1 MSQDFSESKKDI
13 PSDQDPTDQQTSQEA
28 SERQPAQP
36 TGRQQQSKRT
46 RPTSNSPERTASNSG
61 KMQRVT
67 ILLLDDTKFECDVE
81 KRCKGQ
87 AILDKVCQHL
97 DLMEKDYFGLVYKD
111 NQDARTWLDPTRDT
125 KKQTRN
131 GPWMFY
137 FNVKFYP
144 PDPAQLK
151 EDVTRYFLC
160 LQLRDDI
167 LKGKLPCSLVTH
179 ALLGSYVVQGEL
191 GDYDPEKHGTDTS
204 YLREFRFAPNQAHEL
219 EEKVMELHK
228 THKGQTP
235 AEADLHFLENAKK
248 LAMYGVDLHHA
259 RDSEGVDIMLGVC
272 ANGLLIYRDRLRINR
287 FAWPKILKISYKRN
301 NFYIKIRP
309 GEFEHFEST
318 IGFKLANHRAAK
330 RLWKVCVE
338 HHTFFRLVSPEPPPK
353 RTLFRLGSKF
363 RYSGRTQFQSRQ
375 ASSTIDRDNPKFD
388 RALSGR
394 LSRSM
399 DGGYGGPLD
408 HEERPDEVILAAQA
422 RTEEAERPR
431 SQFEQQLEYAD
442 NAEDEQKRSAD
453 DVAANKQE
461 GDPQYGGGPDD
472 DGYDMTPG
480 STRFQTTTTTTTTK
494 TVYKVERTG
503 EPGVLLEGE
512 PILLEPTMEE
522 APSIQSNAANT
533 YVNVSPESYPEPQD
547 DDEMVAATASEGDEP
562 YVKTATIVQQ
572 GGPDEENSQLTHDV
586 PFVQTEN
593 TTISFERDQ
602 PDNSLDDSG
611 MLVSAQTLTSEGHT
625 TTTTTHITRTVK
637 GDVTETRVEKKII
650 IQGDADINKDELLA
664 EAIAEEKRC
673 NPDFTITKVVIHK
686 EGEET
691 NGDVVE

>member
-1 MSQDFSESKKDI
+1 
-13 PSDQDPTDQQTSQEA
+13 
-28 SERQPAQP
+28 
-36 TGRQQQSKRT
+36 
-46 RPTSNSPERTASNSG
+46 
-61 KMQRVT
+61 
-67 ILLLDDTKFECDVE
+67 
-81 KRCKGQ
+81 
-87 AILDKVCQHL
+87 
-97 DLMEKDYFGLVYKD
+97 
-111 NQDARTWLDPTRDT
+111 
-125 KKQTRN
+125 
-131 GPWMFY
+131 
-137 FNVKFYP
+137 
-144 PDPAQLK
+144 
-151 EDVTRYFLC
+151 
-160 LQLRDDI
+160 
-167 LKGKLPCSLVTH
+167 
-179 ALLGSYVVQGEL
+179 
-191 GDYDPEKHGTDTS
+191 
-204 YLREFRFAPNQAHEL
+204 
-219 EEKVMELHK
+219 
-228 THKGQTP
+228 
-235 AEADLHFLENAKK
+235 
-248 LAMYGVDLHHA
+248 
-259 RDSEGVDIMLGVC
+259 
-272 ANGLLIYRDRLRINR
+272 
-287 FAWPKILKISYKRN
+287 
-301 NFYIKIRP
+301 
-309 GEFEHFEST
+309 
-318 IGFKLANHRAAK
+318 
-330 RLWKVCVE
+330 
-338 HHTFFRLVSPEPPPK
+338 
-353 RTLFRLGSKF
+353 
-363 RYSGRTQFQSRQ
+363 
-375 ASSTIDRDNPKFD
+375 
-388 RALSGR
+388 
-394 LSRSM
+394 M

-442 NAEDEQKRSAD
+442 NEDEQKRSAD
-453 DVAANKQE
+453 DVAANKQD
-461 GDPQYGGGPDD
+461 GDPQFGGPDD
-472 DGYDMTPG
+472 DGYGPG

-503 EPGVLLEGE
+503 EPGAVLEGE

-522 APSIQSNAANT
+522 APSIQANAVNT
-533 YVNVSPESYPEPQD
+533 FVSVSPESFPEPQD

-586 PFVQTEN
+586 PYVQTEN